1 MCRFETGSLNAAK
14 LPRSNCMCTN
24 IYKLKIEVLQHIK
37 SIMSYLLKYSNMKRT
52 VTILFLLAFWVVQT
66 MAQVRPTVAV
76 LGDSYSTFEGF
87 IPEGNA
93 IWYFNPAHKDQT
105 DVERV
110 EQTWWWQVIKEGGYK
125 MGMIN
130 AYSGSTV
137 CNTGYGDADFSD
149 RSFVTRDRN
158 LGNPDIIL
166 ICGATN
172 DSWAGV
178 KMGEYQYNDW
188 RRADLYY
195 FRPAMAK
202 LLSDIRQ
209 YYPNVDV
216 YFILNSELKD
226 DINKSVDEVCR
237 HYDVP
242 VIKLKDIDKK
252 NGHPS
257 VKGMKSFA
265 SQVLKA
271 IKK

>member
-1 MCRFETGSLNAAK
+1 
-14 LPRSNCMCTN
+14 
-24 IYKLKIEVLQHIK
+24 
-37 SIMSYLLKYSNMKRT
+37 MKR
-52 VTILFLLAFWVVQT
+52 ISLLLCL
-66 MAQVRPTVAV
+66 MALSLGQMMSQVRQTISV

-87 IPEGNA
+87 IPDGNA
-93 IWYFNPAHKDQT
+93 IWYFNPVHRDMT
-105 DVERV
+105 DVETV
-110 EQTWWWQVIKEGGYK
+110 EQTWWWQVIKQGGYK

-130 AYSGSTV
+130 AYSGATI
-137 CNTGYGDADFSD
+137 CNTGYNDADFSD

-178 KMGEYQYNDW
+178 KMGNYQYADW

-202 LLSDIRQ
+202 MLSDIRQ
-209 YYPNVDV
+209 HYPNVEV
-216 YFILNSELKD
+216 YFILNTDLRDE
-226 DINKSVDEVCR
+226 INKSVDEICR

-242 VIKLKDIDKK
+242 VIKLKDIDKR

-265 SQVLKA
+265 EQVLKA
-271 IKK
+271 IKKS